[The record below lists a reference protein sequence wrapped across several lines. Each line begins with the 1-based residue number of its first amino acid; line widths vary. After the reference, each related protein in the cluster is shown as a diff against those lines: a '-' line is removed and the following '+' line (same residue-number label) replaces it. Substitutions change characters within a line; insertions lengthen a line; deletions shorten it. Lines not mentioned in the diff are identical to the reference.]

1 VAINSWPA
9 RPGLACVRLE
19 LFDSVWFAGQ
29 LLDRVVFQPWFDASM
44 RAGGRMPQVV
54 ECDDCGKKLRAAD
67 ELAGLK
73 VRCPRCE
80 SIVRV
85 PAIRGLVSDR
95 AKTRHAVLDELDLDE
110 PVDPSAALPAEDDDA
125 GPARRRR
132 KKKSRRRSP
141 DAESW
146 PPFSRWWTLAAGAFV
161 IALAFICPVFA
172 IFVLLPMGALSAIG
186 LAIIFLVLV
195 LPVIVEH
202 PLLFLQIV
210 FLGLGVGRYTP
221 EQRERGAARFR
232 KTWPAISHL
241 ALALGCSGLALFAF
255 ECSPWLPPQLAAK
268 FRRKPQAPAFAQPAV
283 VGGPA
288 WAAPVADLPE
298 SDVVPPASL
307 QRADPAGWP
316 RRHSIPV
323 AVPQTGALV
332 GQQPADAPRNSAD
345 ANSFPG
351 QPALPRAP
359 WPPHAP
365 PQIEMHRL
373 PTVPGN
379 IQATIEAQRRAMEE
393 HQRRLFGNRVG
404 RRARVLPSN
413 NSQGPA
419 GGVTQP
425 APAAPRGGL

>member
-1 VAINSWPA
+1 
-9 RPGLACVRLE
+9 
-19 LFDSVWFAGQ
+19 
-29 LLDRVVFQPWFDASM
+29 
-44 RAGGRMPQVV
+44 MPQVV
-54 ECDDCGKKLRAAD
+54 ECGDCGKKLRAAD

-85 PAIRGLVSDR
+85 PALRPLVSDR
-95 AKTRHAVLDELDLDE
+95 AKARHAVLDELDLDE
-110 PVDPSAALPAEDDDA
+110 PVDPSAALPAEDEDA
-125 GPARRRR
+125 RPARGRR
-132 KKKSRRRSP
+132 KKKSRRRSRG
-141 DAESW
+141 AEGW

-161 IALAFICPVFA
+161 IVLAFICPVVA
-172 IFVLLPMGALSAIG
+172 IFVLLTMGGLSAIG

-202 PLLFLQIV
+202 PLLFLQII
-210 FLGLGVGRYTP
+210 FLGMGVGRYTA

-241 ALALGCSGLALFAF
+241 ALALGCCGLALFAF
-255 ECSPWLPPQLAAK
+255 ECSPWLPPRLAAK

-288 WAAPVADLPE
+288 LAAPVADLPE
-298 SDVVPPASL
+298 SDVVPPAS
-307 QRADPAGWP
+307 QERADPAGWP
-316 RRHSIPV
+316 RRHSM
-323 AVPQTGALV
+323 
-332 GQQPADAPRNSAD
+332 PAAAPLNSAD

-359 WPPHAP
+359 WPQHAP

-373 PTVPGN
+373 PTVPGD
-379 IQATIEAQRRAMEE
+379 IQATIEAHRRAMEE

-404 RRARVLPSN
+404 RRAPVIPPN
-413 NSQGPA
+413 NSQGPTS
-419 GGVTQP
+419 GVTQP